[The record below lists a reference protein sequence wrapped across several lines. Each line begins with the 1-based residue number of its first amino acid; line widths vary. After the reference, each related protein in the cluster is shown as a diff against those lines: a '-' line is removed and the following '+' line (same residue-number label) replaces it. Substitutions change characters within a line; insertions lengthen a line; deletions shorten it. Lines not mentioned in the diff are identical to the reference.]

1 MSYNVPVNWVNT
13 MKMFSSLV
21 PWLIA
26 LLGQPDKQQHIA
38 CSFAI
43 YLMVL
48 AVAPISVAILLTLII
63 GLIKEVWDKYFGT
76 GFCYYDLLSNCIGI
90 GLAIPV
96 GYLLNVSLPL

>member
-1 MSYNVPVNWVNT
+1 
-13 MKMFSSLV
+13 MKMFSSFI

-26 LLGQPDKQQHIA
+26 LLVQQDKQQHIA

-48 AVAPISVAILLTLII
+48 AVAPISVAILLTLLI